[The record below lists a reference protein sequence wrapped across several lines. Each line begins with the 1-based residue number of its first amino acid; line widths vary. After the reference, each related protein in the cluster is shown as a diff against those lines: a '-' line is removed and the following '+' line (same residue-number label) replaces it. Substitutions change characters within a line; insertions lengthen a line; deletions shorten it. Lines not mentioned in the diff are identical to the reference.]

1 MLGRRLNEYRNGFSL
16 PQHLQFPNLPEG
28 IDPHCSTGYDPRR
41 AYDRSFTWDKVK
53 RLVASTT
60 MQVYLKGSEF
70 RASQTRLT
78 PQS

>member
-16 PQHLQFPNLPEG
+16 PKHLQFPNLPEG
-28 IDPHCSTGYDPRR
+28 IDPHCSTVYDPRR
-41 AYDRSFTWDKVK
+41 AYDRSFTWEKVK

-70 RASQTRLT
+70 PSVSCFRSIG
-78 PQS
+78 